1 MKSQDIGLLFK
12 LISLHKQE
20 AGPAVDNI
28 NKSWPMDWQDW
39 DSELDDEHLG
49 AKSSQTA
56 PSEYLASRYTARSLE
71 ESLGISKSQINLSLN
86 RCLDIGLIRTDRKTG
101 LPRTN
106 TRALI
111 EFIVYGIKY
120 VFPTKP
126 GSLTRGIATAFAA
139 PVLNEKLFTA
149 GELILVWPYA
159 RGNTKGQTLEPLFK
173 STPYAVKRDPEMY
186 ALLALTDAIRI
197 GKPREANLAAD
208 FLNKRLSLN

>member
-71 ESLGISKSQINLSLN
+71 ESLGISKSQINSRAIVLSRQN
-86 RCLDIGLIRTDRKTG
+86 QQSWMRKS
-101 LPRTN
+101 
-106 TRALI
+106 A
-111 EFIVYGIKY
+111 
-120 VFPTKP
+120 
-126 GSLTRGIATAFAA
+126 
-139 PVLNEKLFTA
+139 
-149 GELILVWPYA
+149 
-159 RGNTKGQTLEPLFK
+159 K
-173 STPYAVKRDPEMY
+173 SK
-186 ALLALTDAIRI
+186 
-197 GKPREANLAAD
+197 
-208 FLNKRLSLN
+208 S